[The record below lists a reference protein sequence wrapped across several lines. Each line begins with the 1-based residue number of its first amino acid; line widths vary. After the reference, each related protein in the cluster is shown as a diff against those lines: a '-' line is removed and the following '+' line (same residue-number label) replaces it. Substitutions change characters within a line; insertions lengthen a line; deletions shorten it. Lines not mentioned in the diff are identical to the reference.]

1 MQSKRI
7 LWPLAGKGRLP
18 RSDSGRGWCLGL
30 AGSLGQAGK
39 QPVEK
44 RAAGLHDAVACL
56 CGLLG
61 RQGGDKGQAGGAG
74 GLFAGV
80 EA

>member
-7 LWPLAGKGRLP
+7 LRPLAGKGRLP

-39 QPVEK
+39 QPIEK
-44 RAAGLHDAVACL
+44 RAAGLHGV
-56 CGLLG
+56 
-61 RQGGDKGQAGGAG
+61 DKGQAGSTG